1 MNNKINIKYLLQG
14 YITNSLTDAEKSQL
28 LKALLNPEYIKE
40 FAELIPVL
48 YNKASEED
56 IVYDEEKVEMMIQT
70 ILKGNTS
77 PGEPSALNN
86 KYLRDTAAVSILCS
100 AEEHVQVNLKDR
112 FFLFLRNG
120 WVRYAAAAV
129 FLGSTGLY
137 GYYRTGIFSAATV
150 KEVAAKQTDPANDA
164 LPGSDKAILI
174 LSSGKKVLLDA
185 VVQNVIT
192 DEGVSIHNNN
202 GSLNYGKSN
211 IVAYNTME
219 TPKGGQ
225 YKLALSDGT
234 IVWLNAAS
242 SITYPTSF
250 PGKSRV
256 VSITGEAYFEVAKNA
271 SKPFTVKTYKD
282 EITVKGT
289 SFNVNSYPDEP
300 GIKTSLLEGL
310 VEINQALLKPG
321 NAYISGK
328 IIKADLGKELAWKNG
343 VFNFHHVKLADA
355 MRQIARWYNVD
366 VRYEGNVGEIELG
379 GEIGRNLTL
388 KQLLNGLQDKDIH
401 FSLEDRLLTVSQL

>member
-1 MNNKINIKYLLQG
+1 MNNKIDIKYLLQG

-28 LKALLNPEYIKE
+28 LKALLNPEYLKQ
-40 FAELIPVL
+40 FAKLIPVL
-48 YNKASEED
+48 YNKCSEED
-56 IVYDEEKVEMMIQT
+56 VVYDEEKVEMMIQT
-70 ILKGNTS
+70 ILKGNAS
-77 PGEPSALNN
+77 PGEPSTLNN
-86 KYLRDTAAVSILCS
+86 EYLRDTPTVSILRS
-100 AEEHVQVNLKDR
+100 AEEHIQVNLKDG

-137 GYYRTGIFSAATV
+137 GYYRTGIFSTATV
-150 KEVAAKQTDPANDA
+150 KEIATKQTAPADDA
-164 LPGSDKAILI
+164 LPGSDKAILT
-174 LSSGKKVLLDA
+174 LSSGKKILLDA
-185 VVQNVIT
+185 AVQDVIT

-202 GSLNYGKSN
+202 GSLSYSKSN

-250 PGKSRV
+250 PGKTRV
-256 VSITGEAYFEVAKNA
+256 VSITGEAYFEVAKNV
-271 SKPFTVKTYKD
+271 SKPFIVKTYKD

-310 VEINQALLKPG
+310 VEINQTLLKPG
-321 NAYISGK
+321 NAYISGQ

-355 MRQIARWYNVD
+355 MRQIARWYDVD
-366 VRYEGNVGEIELG
+366 VRYEGNVGDLELG

-388 KQLLNGLQDKDIH
+388 KQLLNGLQDRDIH

>member
-1 MNNKINIKYLLQG
+1 
-14 YITNSLTDAEKSQL
+14 
-28 LKALLNPEYIKE
+28 
-40 FAELIPVL
+40 
-48 YNKASEED
+48 
-56 IVYDEEKVEMMIQT
+56 
-70 ILKGNTS
+70 
-77 PGEPSALNN
+77 
-86 KYLRDTAAVSILCS
+86 
-100 AEEHVQVNLKDR
+100 
-112 FFLFLRNG
+112 
-120 WVRYAAAAV
+120 
-129 FLGSTGLY
+129 
-137 GYYRTGIFSAATV
+137 
-150 KEVAAKQTDPANDA
+150 
-164 LPGSDKAILI
+164 
-174 LSSGKKVLLDA
+174 
-185 VVQNVIT
+185 
-192 DEGVSIHNNN
+192 
-202 GSLNYGKSN
+202 
-211 IVAYNTME
+211 ME

>member
-1 MNNKINIKYLLQG
+1 MNNKIDIKYLLQG
-14 YITNSLTDAEKSQL
+14 YITNSLTDEEKSQL
-28 LKALLNPEYIKE
+28 LKALLNPEYLKQ
-40 FAELIPVL
+40 FAKLIPVL
-48 YNKASEED
+48 YNKLSEED
-56 IVYDEEKVEMMIQT
+56 VVYDEEKVEMMIQT
-70 ILKGNTS
+70 ILKGNAS

-86 KYLRDTAAVSILCS
+86 EYLRDTPTVSILRS
-100 AEEHVQVNLKDR
+100 AEEHIQVNLKDG

-137 GYYRTGIFSAATV
+137 GYYRTGIFSTATV
-150 KEVAAKQTDPANDA
+150 KEIATKQTAPADDA
-164 LPGSDKAILI
+164 LPGSDKAILT
-174 LSSGKKVLLDA
+174 LSSGKKILLDA
-185 VVQNVIT
+185 AVQDVIT

-202 GSLNYGKSN
+202 GSLSYSKSN

-250 PGKSRV
+250 PGKTRV
-256 VSITGEAYFEVAKNA
+256 VSITGEAYFEVAKNV
-271 SKPFTVKTYKD
+271 SKPFIVKTYKD

-310 VEINQALLKPG
+310 VEINQTLLKPG
-321 NAYISGK
+321 NAYISGQ

-355 MRQIARWYNVD
+355 MRQIARWYDVD
-366 VRYEGNVGEIELG
+366 VRYEGNVGDLELG

-388 KQLLNGLQDKDIH
+388 KQLLNGLQDRDIH